1 VHTRCSYLLADRGRI
16 MQ

>member
-1 VHTRCSYLLADRGRI
+1 VHKRCSYLLADRGRI